1 MLDRQ
6 GITGSI
12 GKNWTGIGV
21 TNQIGGLAERNKGE
35 ERGEGKRSRQ
45 NIPISWGGR
54 GGGGPTMRKRHPR
67 RGAGERV

>member
-35 ERGEGKRSRQ
+35 ERGEGKRNTVETEYTHKLGSKGR
-45 NIPISWGGR
+45 WGAD
-54 GGGGPTMRKRHPR
+54 H
-67 RGAGERV
+67 A